1 MFLSGLLGLFGCG
14 GSKEK
19 VHVRIQNNS
28 GQEITQFWL
37 GTGSGSGGSRSRSYG
52 QIAAG
57 SVTGYKALEPSFA
70 AYGKFNFIAAD
81 GRKYLG
87 STFPTEEIGRRELSP
102 GYYTFAV
109 TTVGDTAVLRIIS
122 DPPPR

>member
-1 MFLSGLLGLFGCG
+1 MMFLLGLFGCG

-19 VHVRIQNNS
+19 VHVRIQNNT

-37 GTGSGSGGSRSRSYG
+37 GAGSGFGGPRARSYG

-57 SVTGYKALEPSFA
+57 DVTRYKALEPSFA
-70 AYGKFNFIAAD
+70 TYGKFNFITAD

-87 STFPTEEIGRRELSP
+87 STFSTEEIGRRELSP

-109 TTVGDTAVLRIIS
+109 STIGDTAVLRITD
-122 DPPPR
+122 DPPSDW